1 VKAYFFDSSAL
12 VKRYTIETGTPWVES
27 TISQNPVYLA
37 RITVVE
43 VISAIERRKRAGNI
57 SEPEATKAIADFR
70 FHLLNEYT
78 LVDLTEDLIE
88 EAVIMVQTHGLRAY
102 DAVQLAA
109 VLKVDTARRSAK
121 LSSLILVSSDL
132 ALNNAATSE
141 GLIVEDPNNH

>member
-1 VKAYFFDSSAL
+1 
-12 VKRYTIETGTPWVES
+12 
-27 TISQNPVYLA
+27 
-37 RITVVE
+37 
-43 VISAIERRKRAGNI
+43 
-57 SEPEATKAIADFR
+57 
-70 FHLLNEYT
+70 
-78 LVDLTEDLIE
+78 VDLTEDLIE
-88 EAVIMVQTHGLRAY
+88 EAVILVQTHGLRAY

>member
-1 VKAYFFDSSAL
+1 
-12 VKRYTIETGTPWVES
+12 
-27 TISQNPVYLA
+27 
-37 RITVVE
+37 
-43 VISAIERRKRAGNI
+43 
-57 SEPEATKAIADFR
+57 
-70 FHLLNEYT
+70 
-78 LVDLTEDLIE
+78 VDLTEDLIE